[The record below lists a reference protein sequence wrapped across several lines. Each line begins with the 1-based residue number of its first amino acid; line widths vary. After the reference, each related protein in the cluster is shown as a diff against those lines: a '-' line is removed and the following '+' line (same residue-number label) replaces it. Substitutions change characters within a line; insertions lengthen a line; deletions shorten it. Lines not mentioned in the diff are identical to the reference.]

1 MVLKKGLEAVTKKRK
16 KKKGLTAKQIVN
28 IKKAQEQNG
37 KHIINTLLKTAQRR
51 WWTTSREM

>member
-51 WWTTSREM
+51 